1 MHEKHDKLINTCTW
15 CSVGYEAFTYFVK
28 YKIWGRQSWR
38 PYLGWPYKYRH
49 DFRHDISWKQSNN
62 SIQRNNKYIQDG
74 CLNELRGESHST
86 YQHIVIRTCSSSKGI
101 WKTHL
106 LFCKCL
112 DKIHYII
119 CQFPATISIYT
130 AMSTTKFIS
139 NIINKQN
146 WTCWIAVLQI
156 VTSNLSLGM
165 AGYNKLSILQMST
178 ACHHFVCTLKIMP
191 VQGRRL
197 SYKVSK

>member
-1 MHEKHDKLINTCTW
+1 MIFDMTSHGSKVIIL
-15 CSVGYEAFTYFVK
+15 
-28 YKIWGRQSWR
+28 YKGM
-38 PYLGWPYKYRH
+38 
-49 DFRHDISWKQSNN
+49 
-62 SIQRNNKYIQDG
+62 NKYIQDG

-106 LFCKCL
+106 LFCEWL
-112 DKIHYII
+112 DKIHYIVY
-119 CQFPATISIYT
+119 QFPATISIYT